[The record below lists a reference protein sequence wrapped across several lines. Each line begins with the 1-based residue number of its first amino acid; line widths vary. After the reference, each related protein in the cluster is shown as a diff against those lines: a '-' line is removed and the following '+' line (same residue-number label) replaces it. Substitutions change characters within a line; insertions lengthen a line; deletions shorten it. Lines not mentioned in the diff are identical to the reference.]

1 MKPICGKLIFKR
13 LLYKLTTACTF
24 HFNTKFVKK
33 QMAAQ
38 WVEFCPLL
46 YQISAWLRLPVHWSS
61 RVPKRY
67 KRNAVTGYLHR
78 SKIISSNFQMEINVK
93 KCKFWNADYPPKFIN
108 SVMHQFLTPNSNDLF
123 IIPRNF
129 FEESKLFVL
138 VKIPYCEE
146 NKNAC
151 KDFIKKFEAFTNH
164 HYRIAIKWITTKIKK
179 TPSFSCDMQW

>member
-1 MKPICGKLIFKR
+1 
-13 LLYKLTTACTF
+13 
-24 HFNTKFVKK
+24 
-33 QMAAQ
+33 
-38 WVEFCPLL
+38 
-46 YQISAWLRLPVHWSS
+46 
-61 RVPKRY
+61 
-67 KRNAVTGYLHR
+67 
-78 SKIISSNFQMEINVK
+78 
-93 KCKFWNADYPPKFIN
+93 
-108 SVMHQFLTPNSNDLF
+108 MHQFLTPNSNDLF

-179 TPSFSCDMQW
+179 KPSFSCDMQW